1 MSFTRCATASA
12 VLVPVCLSLSKSKAK
27 SLLLASSGVANSQC
41 TTARAGSVSVKVPLF
56 KDNMYV
62 TEERGSLYAP
72 DYRVYFRDESG
83 PISPLHDIPLWAD
96 EAQRLVNMVVEVPRW
111 SNAKMEI
118 SLGEPLNPI
127 KQDVKKG
134 ALRFVSNVFP
144 HHGYIWNYG
153 ALPQTWE
160 NPHHVDPQ
168 TQARGDNDPVDV
180 LEIGRRVARRGDV
193 VPVRLL
199 GALALIDEGETD
211 WKLIA
216 VDARDEDAARLRD
229 VRDVDALMPGL
240 LRATVEWFRLY
251 KVPDGKPPN
260 QFAFDGEAKDAAF
273 AYKVVDEVHGFWR
286 GLVRGEAGDA
296 AGAIS
301 LANVSVEGSA
311 ARVDRAEAAALLA
324 RAPPLGAALPP
335 PPHVDRCHFVANL

>member
-1 MSFTRCATASA
+1 
-12 VLVPVCLSLSKSKAK
+12 
-27 SLLLASSGVANSQC
+27 
-41 TTARAGSVSVKVPLF
+41 
-56 KDNMYV
+56 
-62 TEERGSLYAP
+62 
-72 DYRVYFRDESG
+72 
-83 PISPLHDIPLWAD
+83 
-96 EAQRLVNMVVEVPRW
+96 MVVEVPRW

-118 SLGEPLNPI
+118 SLSEPLNPI

-160 NPHHVDPQ
+160 DPRHVDPQ
-168 TQARGDNDPVDV
+168 TGARGDNDPIDV

-193 VPVRLL
+193 VPVRIL

-216 VDARDEDAARLRD
+216 VDARDEDAAALRD
-229 VRDVDALMPGL
+229 VRDVEALMPGL

-260 QFAFDGEAKDAAF
+260 VFAFDGAAKDAAF
-273 AYKVVDEVHGFWR
+273 AYGVVDEVHRFWR
-286 GLVRGEAGDA
+286 ALVAGEAPEA
-296 AGAIS
+296 TSICTT
-301 LANVSVEGSA
+301 NVSVAGSA
-311 ARVDRAEAAALLA
+311 GCVERAEAAAVLA
-324 RAPPLGAALPP
+324 AAPPLGTPRPLPP
-335 PPHVDRCHFVANL
+335 GVDRCHFLANL